1 MRPEP
6 RPSIPATV
14 FSPRIR
20 YFASTCKEN
29 GIVFIGPPSSA
40 IDAMGSK
47 ITARQT
53 MKDAGVPI
61 VPGIEEGISDPQEA
75 AEIADAIGYPIIL
88 KPAAGGGG
96 IGMKIVQ
103 SREELLPALTSSQS
117 VARSAFGDDTIY
129 IEKYLTEPR
138 HIEFQILADNY
149 GKTIY
154 VSDRECSIQR
164 RHQKLIEESPSPVM
178 TEELRQRMGSI
189 AVKAAKA
196 IGYSSAGTVEFMY
209 SRGDFY
215 FLEMNT
221 RLQVEH
227 PITEMVTGVDL
238 AKEQIMVAAGYPLGY
253 DQSDM
258 KINGWAIEC
267 RINAEDP
274 LNDFAPCPGKIKRY
288 RSPGGPGI
296 RVDSGVYTGY
306 VIPPYYDSLISK
318 LVAHGKDRKEAI
330 ARMER
335 ALYEYIIVGVKTN
348 LIFHKAVLRN
358 KRFRSGDINTHFI
371 KDENIVEAVKIVAVE
386 DYEKGMSLASALG
399 ADNRQIAAISAAVGI
414 LPQPEQGRGEELKVA
429 APDILSFLISGEW
442 VSGEEMAKRLAISRA
457 AVWKQIQ
464 VLRQR
469 GYEISASTGK
479 GYRLAKKPDLLD
491 ADRISGCLKT
501 KWLGRDMRIS
511 GRGRLHQRGCPLSGP
526 RLPERHRHPGRDPDT
541 RPGQTLPALGFASRW
556 NLDESHLKAENAAQS
571 CLPDKHGRERSSLPC
586 VLLHA
591 RPGSGHQV
599 AQRPLDPGAKDL
611 RHPHGGGRAG
621 GPAGLCRGGT
631 GPQRQ

>member
-1 MRPEP
+1 MFNKILIANRGEIAIRIMRACRELGISTVAVYSEADKNALFAKYADEAVFIG
-6 RPSIPATV
+6 PSPSSQSYLRMENIIKAAEETGAEAIHPGYGFLSENT
-14 FSPRIR
+14 R
-20 YFASTCKEN
+20 FASACGES
-29 GIVFIGPPSSA
+29 GIVFIGPPPHA

-53 MKDAGVPI
+53 MKAAGVPI
-61 VPGIEEGISDPQEA
+61 VPGIEEGVSDPNEA
-75 AEIADAIGYPIIL
+75 EKIAEGIGYPIIL

-96 IGMKIVQ
+96 IGMKIVM
-103 SREELLPALTSSQS
+103 SKDELLPALTSSQS

-138 HIEFQILADNY
+138 HIEFQILADKK

-178 TEELRQRMGSI
+178 TPDLRERMGSI
-189 AVKAAKA
+189 AVKAARA
-196 IGYSSAGTVEFMY
+196 IGYVSAGTVEFMY

-238 AKEQIMVAAGYPLGY
+238 AKEQILIASGEDLGY
-253 DQSDM
+253 SQDEM
-258 KINGWAIEC
+258 EIRGWAIEC

-274 LNDFAPCPGKIKRY
+274 LNDFAPSPGKIKRY

-348 LIFHKAVLRN
+348 VIFHKAVLRN
-358 KRFRSGDINTHFI
+358 ARFRSGDINTHFI
-371 KDENIVEAVKIVAVE
+371 KEENIIEAVKDVAVE
-386 DYEKGMSLASALG
+386 DYEKGKSLASALG
-399 ADNRQIAAISAAVGI
+399 ADTRKIAAISAAVGSY
-414 LPQPEQGRGEELKVA
+414 LNQQKAGE
-429 APDILSFLISGEW
+429 
-442 VSGEEMAKRLAISRA
+442 
-457 AVWKQIQ
+457 
-464 VLRQR
+464 
-469 GYEISASTGK
+469 
-479 GYRLAKKPDLLD
+479 
-491 ADRISGCLKT
+491 KT
-501 KWLGRDMRIS
+501 
-511 GRGRLHQRGCPLSGP
+511 
-526 RLPERHRHPGRDPDT
+526 
-541 RPGQTLPALGFASRW
+541 
-556 NLDESHLKAENAAQS
+556 
-571 CLPDKHGRERSSLPC
+571 
-586 VLLHA
+586 
-591 RPGSGHQV
+591 
-599 AQRPLDPGAKDL
+599 
-611 RHPHGGGRAG
+611 
-621 GPAGLCRGGT
+621 
-631 GPQRQ
+631 